1 MLADCAPGQPV
12 FGPPDP
18 LPGAR
23 EIGRSEEGRPI
34 HGYVLGSGPS
44 ALSLIAGAHSDEPV
58 GPRTL
63 RALVQGCPPDLLERH
78 TFVVVPHINP
88 DGEVRNRAWTDRWP
102 DPAAYMRHV
111 FREPPGRDLEFGF
124 PSMRPENVAVS
135 RFLEEHAPFK
145 LHMSLH
151 GMGAAEGAMLLIER
165 HWTDR
170 VDALREGFVA
180 AVRGAGLPLHDHDRK
195 GEKGFTYL
203 GPGFTTTP
211 EGGAMRRHFE
221 QLGDPGTAAL
231 FHQSSMEF
239 VRSLGGDPLCLVTE
253 LPLFVVPNPD
263 PVPGTP
269 TAYLALRER
278 LASGE
283 PVDPAGLR
291 AVDLGV
297 AMRLQ
302 LATIELGLAAQR
314 AE

>member
-1 MLADCAPGQPV
+1 MRDDDEGVALQ
-12 FGPPDP
+12 
-18 LPGAR
+18 
-23 EIGRSEEGRPI
+23 EIR
-34 HGYVLGSGPS
+34 
-44 ALSLIAGAHSDEPV
+44 
-58 GPRTL
+58 RT
-63 RALVQGCPPDLLERH
+63 A
-78 TFVVVPHINP
+78 
-88 DGEVRNRAWTDRWP
+88 
-102 DPAAYMRHV
+102 
-111 FREPPGRDLEFGF
+111 
-124 PSMRPENVAVS
+124 
-135 RFLEEHAPFK
+135 
-145 LHMSLH
+145 
-151 GMGAAEGAMLLIER
+151 
-165 HWTDR
+165 
-170 VDALREGFVA
+170 
-180 AVRGAGLPLHDHDRK
+180 LHDHDRK